1 MMHFQQNK
9 LKKKTYKFSW
19 LNIIFSQRNQTKI
32 GKFSTIPMA
41 LYHILKKLKDPG
53 INH

>member
-1 MMHFQQNK
+1 MMHFQQKN
-9 LKKKTYKFSW
+9 LKKKPYKFSW
-19 LNIIFSQRNQTKI
+19 FNIIFSQINQTKI
-32 GKFSTIPMA
+32 GKFSTIPMS